1 MWAWRAGWRKG
12 CGLRPRHSAS
22 ARQRKIAG
30 KVRGR
35 FWRSG
40 ARRLRGSEH
49 MSKVLEGQLS
59 AAGLRFAIVVS
70 RFNSFITERL
80 LGGAMDALTRA
91 GGSADLIDV
100 IKVPGSW
107 EVPMIAG
114 EVARQHRYD
123 AVICLSAVIR
133 GDTPHF
139 DYVAAE
145 AAKGIA
151 HVASETGVPV
161 AFGVLT
167 TNTLEQAIDRAG
179 AKGGN
184 KGFDAAMTAIEMANL
199 LRILRQAT

>member
-1 MWAWRAGWRKG
+1 
-12 CGLRPRHSAS
+12 
-22 ARQRKIAG
+22 
-30 KVRGR
+30 
-35 FWRSG
+35 
-40 ARRLRGSEH
+40 
-49 MSKVLEGQLS
+49 MSRVLEGQLA

-80 LGGAMDALTRA
+80 LGGAMDALTRTGA
-91 GGSADLIDV
+91 NPDQIDV

-107 EVPMIAG
+107 EVPLVAG
-114 EVARQHRYD
+114 EAARSKRYD

-133 GDTPHF
+133 GETPHF

-151 HVASETGVPV
+151 QVASQTGVPV

-184 KGFDAAMTAIEMANL
+184 KGFDAAMTAVEMANL
-199 LRILRQAT
+199 LRTLRQAT

>member
-1 MWAWRAGWRKG
+1 MAKVFEGGLSAS
-12 CGLRPRHSAS
+12 GLR
-22 ARQRKIAG
+22 
-30 KVRGR
+30 
-35 FWRSG
+35 
-40 ARRLRGSEH
+40 
-49 MSKVLEGQLS
+49 M
-59 AAGLRFAIVVS
+59 AIVVS

-80 LGGAMDALTRA
+80 LGGAMDALLRA
-91 GGSADLIDV
+91 GGSEDMIDV

-107 EVPMIAG
+107 EVPLVAG

-133 GDTPHF
+133 GETPHF
-139 DYVAAE
+139 DYVAGE

-199 LRILRQAT
+199 LRTLRQAT

>member
-1 MWAWRAGWRKG
+1 M
-12 CGLRPRHSAS
+12 P
-22 ARQRKIAG
+22 
-30 KVRGR
+30 KV
-35 FWRSG
+35 W
-40 ARRLRGSEH
+40 
-49 MSKVLEGQLS
+49 EGQLT

-80 LGGAMDALTRA
+80 LGGAMDALTRTGA
-91 GGSADLIDV
+91 NTDQIDI

-107 EVPMIAG
+107 EVPLAAG
-114 EVARQHRYD
+114 EAARSKRYD

-133 GDTPHF
+133 GETPHF

-145 AAKGIA
+145 AAKGVA
-151 HVASETGVPV
+151 QVASQTGVPV

-184 KGFDAAMTAIEMANL
+184 KGFDAAMTAVEMANL
-199 LRILRQAT
+199 LRTLRQAT